1 MRWYIRWSNC
11 FWRTKTD
18 KPLTRPNK
26 SRRPSKVQNRFSS
39 THSTRSQLKRGL
51 KDVFSIFPYFVT
63 GIRFKNGRDCTFSFH
78 FAPKKSC
85 RERRRLE
92 STLPSVSFFAWCF
105 ALHQLLLT
113 FCHTNQR
120 VLLAYLRV
128 WKKRRQKCWGLHWLS
143 QKSSTSKH
151 KKERGRENYI
161 ITRYCFLFF
170 RGLFLADV
178 TGIVLR
184 LKHVVYTSCIFD
196 TISKQYWSWQCQCNR
211 WPSGPLA

>member
-1 MRWYIRWSNC
+1 MEETAH
-11 FWRTKTD
+11 F
-18 KPLTRPNK
+18 
-26 SRRPSKVQNRFSS
+26 PSISLR
-39 THSTRSQLKRGL
+39 
-51 KDVFSIFPYFVT
+51 
-63 GIRFKNGRDCTFSFH
+63 
-78 FAPKKSC
+78 KKSC

-211 WPSGPLA
+211 WPSGPLAQDLFMYRKLLFSVHFPISHCVKSLKKKSHFWNSYFPTM